1 MFICGRKGFDDTLRN
16 LYEGLFLGHRLPNN
30 SAYFLWWKI
39 PSSGKSDT
47 CSLDPWQEGHRT
59 VTSKVCQINDPTQ
72 DYGSLVSDPRK
83 QRTVCNSSQKQQQL
97 DLRISGCA
105 RDSPQSPG
113 VVAPLSG
120 CSWLRF
126 WLPTFSWFLFP
137 RPVNSVTV

>member
-1 MFICGRKGFDDTLRN
+1 MIQWGPSLEISCEGLRQEGSAQRSAYSPISIEHSVQGRNLEMFICGRKGFDDTLRN

-83 QRTVCNSSQKQQQL
+83 QRTVCNSS
-97 DLRISGCA
+97 
-105 RDSPQSPG
+105 
-113 VVAPLSG
+113 
-120 CSWLRF
+120 
-126 WLPTFSWFLFP
+126 
-137 RPVNSVTV
+137 